1 MKLETPR
8 TILRDLEAGD
18 FEALFRLT
26 GDADS
31 LKYMGDGKPLTAET
45 TRRWIA
51 VSQEN
56 YAKLG
61 YGALAVVDKASGLF
75 AGIAGFIRSEDATPP
90 DEGEL
95 IYALLPEYR
104 GKGLATEISAALVE
118 YGFRRLGFERVLAT
132 IDPAN
137 APSVR
142 VAEKLGFVL
151 RETKPDEHGMETLF
165 FWREH
170 EP

>member
-1 MKLETPR
+1 MILETAR
-8 TILRDLEAGD
+8 IGLRYLAEDD
-18 FEALFRLT
+18 FEPMFRLT

-31 LKYMGDGKPLTAET
+31 LKYMGDGKPLTAEK

-61 YGALAVVDKASGLF
+61 YGALAVIDRASGQF

-90 DEGEL
+90 DEGEF

-104 GKGLATEISAALVE
+104 GKGLATEIAAALVE
-118 YGFRRLGFERVLAT
+118 YGFRRLGFKRVLAT

-137 APSVR
+137 SASMR
-142 VAEKLGFVL
+142 VVEKLGFVL
-151 RETKPDEHGMETLF
+151 HETKPDEHGMETLF
-165 FWREH
+165 FWRER

>member
-1 MKLETPR
+1 MVIETMRAVLR
-8 TILRDLEAGD
+8 TLTDED
-18 FEALFRLT
+18 FEPMFRLT

-31 LKYMGDGKPLTAET
+31 LKYMGDGKPLTAEK

-90 DEGEL
+90 DEGEF

-104 GKGLATEISAALVE
+104 GKGLATEIAAALVE
-118 YGFRRLGFERVLAT
+118 YGFRQLGFERVLAT

-137 APSVR
+137 IPSVR

-151 RETKPDEHGMETLF
+151 HERKPDEHGMETLF
-165 FWREH
+165 FWRER